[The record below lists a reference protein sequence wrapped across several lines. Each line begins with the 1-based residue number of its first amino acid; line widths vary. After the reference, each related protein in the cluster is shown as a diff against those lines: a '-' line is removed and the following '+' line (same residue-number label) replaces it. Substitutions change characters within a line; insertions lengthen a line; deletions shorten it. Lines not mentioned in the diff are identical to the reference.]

1 MSKTTIQDFNLLA
14 RPHRYP
20 GRLIAMEGI
29 AGSGKSTQAHLVKRW
44 LESLGY
50 HAVLAD
56 WNSNDLINAVM
67 ENGAT
72 RNDLMPTGF
81 CLLHA
86 TDFARH
92 LEQNIIPPL
101 KAGMLVVADRYVY
114 TAFAREVVRR
124 CHPAWVRKIYRF
136 APRPDIAV
144 YLQATIEVS
153 MARIASSRPALDDFE
168 AGMDLGIDPDPLRS
182 YQIFQGRILKEYDRV
197 VKEFEMSVISAS
209 APIGDQQKRLRQI
222 ITEKLEGYSGKARS
236 A

>member
-1 MSKTTIQDFNLLA
+1 
-14 RPHRYP
+14 
-20 GRLIAMEGI
+20 
-29 AGSGKSTQAHLVKRW
+29 VKRW

-50 HAVLAD
+50 HAFLAD
-56 WNSNDLINAVM
+56 WHSNDLINRVM
-67 ENGAT
+67 EDGST
-72 RNDLMPTGF
+72 RNDLTPTGF

-144 YLQATIEVS
+144 YLQVPIEVS
-153 MARIASSRPALDDFE
+153 MARIGSSRPSLEDFE
-168 AGMDLGIDPDPLRS
+168 AGMDLGIHPDPLRS
-182 YQIFQGRILKEYDRV
+182 YQVFQGRILKEYERV
-197 VKEFEMSVISAS
+197 VKDFEMSVIQADG
-209 APIGDQQKRLRQI
+209 AIGDQQKVLRQI
-222 ITEKLEGYSGKARS
+222 VTEKLEGYSGKARS